1 MSKTVEIWS
10 SLTAPGSSQD
20 PRMVAKRAQRLEKDG
35 WSGGAFPDS
44 QLIAGE
50 AFATLAWCAARTS
63 TLKLGTGTSNPS
75 TRHPSVL
82 AGAAA
87 TIQAISE
94 GRMTLS
100 IGRGDSSLA
109 YIGAPP
115 ASLGIF
121 EKALATIRTYLAGED
136 VSAENAVQF
145 LLEKRD
151 FSNLAIGESPES
163 SPLKWLPEDYT
174 PPELE
179 VAATGPK
186 VIAIAARHAD
196 RIGLALGASVE
207 RLKWAIAT
215 AREELERTG
224 RDPAQ
229 LKFGAYIPCYP
240 HANHQLARDLSQGM
254 VASMSRF
261 SVMNKHVVGPV
272 TDQERANLE
281 RVASTYDMKNH
292 GANSSKQSE
301 VLDPEFIDKF
311 GLVGDPA
318 VCVERILELRDL
330 GIDKFMLWTAD
341 TEGVPGESYACAVE
355 EVLPKV
361 MPMT

>member
-1 MSKTVEIWS
+1 MSKIELWA

-20 PRMVAKRAQRLEKDG
+20 PRMVAKRAQRLEQDG
-35 WSGGAFPDS
+35 WSGGFYPDS
-44 QLIAGE
+44 QVLAGE
-50 AFATLAWCAARTS
+50 AFSTLSWCAAATS
-63 TLKLGTGTSNPS
+63 TLKLGTGTSNIS

-82 AGAAA
+82 ASAAA
-87 TIQAISE
+87 AVQVVSG
-94 GRMTLS
+94 GRMSLS
-100 IGRGDSSLA
+100 VGRGDSSLA

-121 EKALATIRTYLAGED
+121 EKALASTRAYLMGES
-136 VSAENAVQF
+136 VSAEDGAEF
-145 LLEKRD
+145 LTEKKD
-151 FSNLAIGESPES
+151 FSKLAIGEVPDT
-163 SPLKWLPEDYT
+163 SPLKWLSEDYT
-174 PPELE
+174 PPEIE

-186 VIAIAARHAD
+186 VIALAARHAD
-196 RIGLALGASVE
+196 RIGFALGANVE

-215 AREELERTG
+215 AREELERLG

-240 HANHQLARDLSQGM
+240 HTDHELARDLSQGL

-261 SVMNKHVVGPV
+261 SVMNKKVVGPV
-272 TDQERANLE
+272 TESERENLE
-281 RVASTYDMKNH
+281 RVARAYDMKNH
-292 GANSSKQSE
+292 GANASKQSQ
-301 VLDPEFIDKF
+301 VMDAEFIDKF

-318 VCVERILELRDL
+318 ICVERILEIRDL

-341 TEGVPGESYACAVE
+341 TEGVPGETYAYAVE

-361 MPMT
+361 MAAA